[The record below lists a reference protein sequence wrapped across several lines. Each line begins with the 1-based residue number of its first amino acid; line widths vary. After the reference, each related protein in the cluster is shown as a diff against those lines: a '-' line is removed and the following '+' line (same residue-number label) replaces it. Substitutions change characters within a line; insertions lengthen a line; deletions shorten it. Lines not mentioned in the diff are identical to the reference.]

1 VSVERYEPSQLE
13 VACGMVFGYT
23 PPESLPEPAAD
34 AVEALEEA
42 ILPALLRA
50 PCLVSF
56 SGGRDSA
63 TVLAAAVRLARREGL
78 ELPVPATNRFPG
90 VETGD
95 EREWQERIIVH
106 LGLTEWLRFDFA
118 DQLDSV
124 GPIATRA
131 LRRHGLLWP
140 FNAHFHLPLIDE
152 AAGGSVLTGLGGDES
167 FGAPRWTRAASVVS
181 GRLSWLL
188 PDAQEEMRALW
199 TVDVAAEPLRW
210 QHRAASCR
218 RRRYVR
224 AGLWSL
230 DLLASAQRVAVHSPF
245 VDARFAA
252 TLAALPSERR
262 FLARSE
268 AMRELF
274 GDLLPPEVL
283 TRRTTQRVAS
293 AFWSTHSRRLA
304 EAWDGEGVDTALV
317 DHEGL
322 RGEWSKPQPDPRT
335 FLLLQAAAL
344 AREQADPAELAQT
357 AGALV

>member
-1 VSVERYEPSQLE
+1 
-13 VACGMVFGYT
+13 MVFGYT

-50 PCLVSF
+50 PCLVGF
-56 SGGRDSA
+56 SGGRNSA

-78 ELPVPATNRFPG
+78 QLPVPATNRFPRI
-90 VETGD
+90 ETPD
-95 EREWQERIIVH
+95 QREWQERVIVH

-118 DQLDSV
+118 DQLDAV
-124 GPIATRA
+124 GPIAMRA
-131 LRRHGLLWP
+131 LRRHGQLWP
-140 FNAHFHLPLIDE
+140 FNSHFHLPLIVE
-152 AAGGSVLTGLGGDES
+152 AAGGTVLTGLGGDES
-167 FGAPRWTRAASVVS
+167 FGAPRWARASSVLS

-188 PDAQEEMRALW
+188 PDAQEEMRALL

-218 RRRYVR
+218 RRRHIR
-224 AGLWSL
+224 AGLRSL
-230 DLLASAQRVAVHSPF
+230 DQLASPQRVTVHSPF

-268 AMRELF
+268 AMCELF
-274 GDLLPPEVL
+274 GELLPPEVL
-283 TRRTTQRVAS
+283 ARRTKQRVAD

-304 EAWDGEGVDTALV
+304 EVWNGEGVDPALV
-317 DHEGL
+317 DHEAL
-322 RGEWSKPQPDPRT
+322 RAEWSKSQPDTRT

-344 AREQADPAELAQT
+344 AHEQTDSASPDLAQA